1 MDTSTP
7 SAETSPQKTRSSYLA
22 AALIVVLGV
31 VLAVN
36 YWGAPARTEVSTTGG
51 DSLAVDPKLGVT
63 FEATDLS
70 TVTVAHAA
78 DMTVLEAM
86 RAVEQANHA
95 WKFAYQG
102 TGVSTFLVSIADQ
115 ENEGA
120 SGRNWQYE
128 INGQHA
134 QRGIGTQILEPGDQV
149 LWKFAPSQ

>member
-1 MDTSTP
+1 MPATEERP
-7 SAETSPQKTRSSYLA
+7 KNPRGLYLVP
-22 AALIVVLGV
+22 ALIVVLGV

-36 YWGAPARTEVSTTGG
+36 YWGAPTRTEVSTTGG
-51 DSLAVDPKLGVT
+51 GSSPVDPLLGVT
-63 FEATDLS
+63 FEAVDLPP
-70 TVTVAHAA
+70 VTVAHVRN
-78 DMTVLEAM
+78 MTVLDAM

-128 INGQHA
+128 INGEHA
-134 QRGIGTQILEPGDQV
+134 QRGIGTQTLKRGDQV
-149 LWKFAPSQ
+149 LWKFATYE

>member
-1 MDTSTP
+1 MENSTP
-7 SAETSPQKTRSSYLA
+7 TGDSRPKNPRGFYLA

-36 YWGAPARTEVSTTGG
+36 YWGAPTRTEVSTSGG
-51 DSLAVDPKLGVT
+51 ESSPVDPALGVT
-63 FEATDLS
+63 FEAVDLP
-70 TVTVAHAA
+70 TVTVSHAHE
-78 DMTVLEAM
+78 MTVLDAM
-86 RAVEQANHA
+86 RAVEQADHA

-128 INGQHA
+128 INGKHA
-134 QRGIGTQILEPGDQV
+134 QRGIGTQTLEPGDQV
-149 LWKFAPSQ
+149 LWKFATYE